1 MDSHEMRTVS
11 APIVV
16 TVAVQTCEDCGA
28 AEPRTSLSGVWLC
41 DRCTDRRV
49 EMITGYPEA
58 PEAPPPL
65 EIVTEDG
72 RRHVLIFRIRRS
84 PTGIEVELE
93 EADAPAGEGYLFAVP
108 GAHDA
113 NVEELVN
120 SVRNRAEAE
129 VSRRYLELHPN
140 RSKWIVRDDDV
151 AGRLIFSEESGPG
164 GPHDVVIDGRTLTW
178 REFGE
183 ALEPYEGWR
192 FRLVIEDPS
201 VDLRPDAHVVEL
213 PKRDVD

>member
-1 MDSHEMRTVS
+1 MESQDPPSTVILSSDVFSTASSRPAVGRRLRRRLGGRTGPSAPLPHGPLRDPLGLGTSDMDSHEMRTVS

-93 EADAPAGEGYLFAVP
+93 EADAPPERDISLQSRVP
-108 GAHDA
+108 MTPMSKNWSTPSEIGPRPRFPADTS
-113 NVEELVN
+113 N
-120 SVRNRAEAE
+120 ST
-129 VSRRYLELHPN
+129 
-140 RSKWIVRDDDV
+140 
-151 AGRLIFSEESGPG
+151 
-164 GPHDVVIDGRTLTW
+164 RTDQN
-178 REFGE
+178 G
-183 ALEPYEGWR
+183 
-192 FRLVIEDPS
+192 
-201 VDLRPDAHVVEL
+201 
-213 PKRDVD
+213 